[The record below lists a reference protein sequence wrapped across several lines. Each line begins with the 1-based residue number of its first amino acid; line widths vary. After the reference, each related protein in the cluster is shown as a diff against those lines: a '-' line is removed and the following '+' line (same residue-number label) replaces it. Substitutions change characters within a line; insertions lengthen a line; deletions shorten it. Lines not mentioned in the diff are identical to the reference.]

1 MDRQEEYEKVKSD
14 SWGKCVL
21 DGRLTKELVEEVF
34 DTAYNIGK
42 KHARGNDGMVSVS
55 IDVVKTMYDE
65 AKKTC
70 SIFTKATCIN
80 AIESENLDKA
90 MGAVDVLE
98 KLFGESILDIKH
110 VKEKRVEALNLK
122 GLDQASVIERGLTYL
137 EENGKPVC
145 VCYEGESKIRLQVA
159 TAAMQGILSNEKQV
173 CFACEQSM
181 AEEVPL
187 SVSEYAVACADA
199 LIAEVSKKGGE
210 GL

>member
-98 KLFGESILDIKH
+98 KLFGKDFFG
-110 VKEKRVEALNLK
+110 VKAVEPKRNAEQNA
-122 GLDQASVIERGLTYL
+122 DYI
-137 EENGKPVC
+137 PVHN
-145 VCYEGESKIRLQVA
+145 VRLQVA
-159 TAAMQGILSNEKQV
+159 TAAMQGMIGNWASRPVGEHYEEKKKS
-173 CFACEQSM
+173 FARLC
-181 AEEVPL
+181 VDI
-187 SVSEYAVACADA
+187 ADV
-199 LIAEVSKKGGE
+199 LIAEIEKGGE
-210 GL
+210 E